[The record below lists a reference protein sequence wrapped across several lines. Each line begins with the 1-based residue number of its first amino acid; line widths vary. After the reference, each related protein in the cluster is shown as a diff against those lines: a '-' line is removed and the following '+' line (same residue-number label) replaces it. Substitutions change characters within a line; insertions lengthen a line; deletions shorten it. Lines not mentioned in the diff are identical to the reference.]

1 MLNMKWCSISSVIKE
16 MKIKTMRYYFKRYLL
31 ACDYTEF
38 VEWLDKYFNR
48 SEIEAIASY
57 LFEKSMNLWYTQED
71 DDEIIEKAIK
81 NIEKYWFWYN
91 CYTI

>member
-1 MLNMKWCSISSVIKE
+1 MSKKE
-16 MKIKTMRYYFKRYLL
+16 KTMRYYFKRYLL

-48 SEIEAIASY
+48 SEIDAIASY
-57 LFEKSMNLWYTQED
+57 LFEKSMSLWYTEED

-81 NIEKYWFWYN
+81 NIGKYWFWYN